1 MAVFAVCL
9 FGLLV
14 RGVGG
19 VAFQSREENREAGF
33 SIIRPA
39 TETEAT
45 NRPEQIVC
53 AIATE
58 LSRATGEGKPTTKKK
73 NKPGYD
79 RARVTVSH
87 PVPQCCPINLIKVNT
102 HHEKARPRD
111 LL

>member
-19 VAFQSREENREAGF
+19 AFQSREENREAGF

-39 TETEAT
+39 TEAT
-45 NRPEQIVC
+45 DRPEQIVC

-58 LSRATGEGKPTTKKK
+58 LSRATGGGKPTTIK

>member
-9 FGLLV
+9 FSLFSLLV

-39 TETEAT
+39 TEAT
-45 NRPEQIVC
+45 DRPEQIVC

-58 LSRATGEGKPTTKKK
+58 LSRATGGGKPTTKKK
-73 NKPGYD
+73 QQT
-79 RARVTVSH
+79 R
-87 PVPQCCPINLIKVNT
+87 L
-102 HHEKARPRD
+102 RPRPSHSQPSSATV
-111 LL
+111 LSNKFN

>member
-19 VAFQSREENREAGF
+19 AFQSREENREAGF

-39 TETEAT
+39 TEAT
-45 NRPEQIVC
+45 DRPEQIVC

-58 LSRATGEGKPTTKKK
+58 LSRATGGGKPTTIKKT
-73 NKPGYD
+73 NP
-79 RARVTVSH
+79 ATTAPESQSAI
-87 PVPQCCPINLIKVNT
+87 QCHSAVQ
-102 HHEKARPRD
+102 
-111 LL
+111 

>member
-39 TETEAT
+39 TEAID
-45 NRPEQIVC
+45 RP
-53 AIATE
+53 A
-58 LSRATGEGKPTTKKK
+58 
-73 NKPGYD
+73 
-79 RARVTVSH
+79 
-87 PVPQCCPINLIKVNT
+87 
-102 HHEKARPRD
+102 
-111 LL
+111 

>member
-39 TETEAT
+39 TEAT
-45 NRPEQIVC
+45 DRPEQIVC

-58 LSRATGEGKPTTKKK
+58 LSRATGGGNPTSKKK
-73 NKPGYD
+73 TNP
-79 RARVTVSH
+79 ATTAPESQSAI
-87 PVPQCCPINLIKVNT
+87 QCHSAVQ
-102 HHEKARPRD
+102 
-111 LL
+111 